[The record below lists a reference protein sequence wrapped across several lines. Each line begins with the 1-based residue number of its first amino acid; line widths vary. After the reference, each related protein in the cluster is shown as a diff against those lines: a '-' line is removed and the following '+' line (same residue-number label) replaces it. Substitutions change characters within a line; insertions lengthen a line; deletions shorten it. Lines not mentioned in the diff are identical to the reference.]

1 MRVWFSAGPLGWV
14 RRPRPRSNDTTP
26 LPARELSWRAL
37 PAAAQ
42 LYVITVIVLG
52 AAALAV
58 FLPFAFPR
66 PVAFSVLLVLTC
78 LTSVWK
84 VTLPIPLASGS
95 TLSVSDAASL
105 LTLFLLGPRYA
116 VAVAVAGVWTQ
127 CTLNVKR
134 PYPRYRTLFSAAAEA
149 ITMAATGLVY
159 GYLGGSAGSFD
170 VSSWALPVAG
180 ATATCFVVNTGL
192 VAGAIALS
200 TRRTVWNVWRDDFLW
215 SAVSFMVAGSAG
227 AAAAL
232 IVDTGRYWTAALML
246 VPVYL
251 TYRTYRL
258 FFTRLEDEQTR
269 SSGAVALLSRRVSEA
284 REIERG
290 LTEERA
296 RLAQAL
302 AAMTELEEMHNQLL
316 EREQA
321 ARANAE
327 QANMVKDQFLA
338 TVSHELRTPLN
349 AILGWAEML
358 RNGTLDVTRRDRAGR
373 AIYTSAKRQAE
384 LINELLDVARIMSGK
399 LQLEFAP
406 VDLKDVARSA
416 LDIVQPAADA
426 KRITIGIDEDP
437 SMGVVYGDCGRLS
450 QVATNL
456 LANAVKFTPEGGA
469 VYLRLRRV
477 DDMVELIVADTGKG
491 IAPEFLTSVFE
502 PFRQAD
508 AAAARVHGGLGLGL
522 SIVKHLVEAHG
533 GTVRA
538 DSAGPGQG
546 ATFTVR
552 LPIAAVCGNQLEAI
566 AADLSPSATE
576 PEDASDL
583 LEGLSVLVVDDDDD
597 SRQVVEA
604 HLERHGAHVL
614 NAASAAA
621 ALDLLQ
627 REHIDVLLS
636 DVAMPGEDGYTLI
649 RKVRALN
656 TLETAAIPAV
666 ALTAFARNE
675 DRQQALQAG
684 FQLHL
689 PKPVDT
695 HSLIATVARLGKTTP
710 T

>member
-1 MRVWFSAGPLGWV
+1 MLAWFSGGPLGWV
-14 RRPRPRSNDTTP
+14 RRPTP
-26 LPARELSWRAL
+26 HDSDATPVPAQELSWRAL
-37 PAAAQ
+37 PRAAQ
-42 LYVITVIVLG
+42 LYVVAVIVFG

-58 FLPFAFPR
+58 FLPVTFPR
-66 PVAFSVLLVLTC
+66 PVAFVVLLILTC
-78 LTSVWK
+78 LTSIWK
-84 VTLPIPLASGS
+84 VTLPIPLACGS

-105 LTLFLLGPRYA
+105 MTLFLLGPRHA
-116 VAVAVAGVWTQ
+116 VLVAVAGVWTQ

-149 ITMAATGLVY
+149 ITMATTGLVY

-170 VSSWALPVAG
+170 MSSWVAPVIG
-180 ATATCFVVNTGL
+180 ATMTCFAVNTAL

-200 TRRTVWNVWRDDFLW
+200 TQRSVLNVWSDDFLW
-215 SAVSFMVAGSAG
+215 SAVSFIVAGSAG

-232 IVDTGRYWTAALML
+232 IVDSGRYSTAVLML

-258 FFTRLEDEQTR
+258 FFTRLEDEKTR
-269 SSGAVALLSRRVSEA
+269 SSGAVASLSRRVSEA
-284 REIERG
+284 EEIERG
-290 LTEERA
+290 LTEEKT
-296 RLAQAL
+296 RLATAL

-316 EREQA
+316 EREHA

-349 AILGWAEML
+349 AILGWADML
-358 RNGTLDVTRRDRAGR
+358 RNETLDVSRRDRAGR
-373 AIYTSAKRQAE
+373 AIYSSAKRQAQ

-406 VDLKDVARSA
+406 VDLKDVARCA
-416 LDIVQPAADA
+416 LDIVQPDADA
-426 KRITIGIDEDP
+426 KRISIGIDEDP
-437 SMGVVYGDCGRLS
+437 SIGIVLGDSGRLN

-469 VYLRLRRV
+469 VYVRLHRV
-477 DDMVELIVADTGKG
+477 NDRVEMVVTDTGQG
-491 IAPEFLTSVFE
+491 IAPEFLTAVFE

-508 AAAARVHGGLGLGL
+508 AATTRTHGGLGLGL

-538 DSAGPGQG
+538 DSAGPGNG

-552 LPIAAVCGNQLEAI
+552 LPLAAVSCGEI
-566 AADLSPSATE
+566 EEVAADLSPSATE
-576 PEDASDL
+576 PDETES
-583 LEGLSVLVVDDDDD
+583 LEGISVLVVDDDDD

-604 HLERHGAHVL
+604 HLERQGARVL
-614 NAASAAA
+614 TAASAAA

-627 REHIDVLLS
+627 REHVDVLLS
-636 DVAMPGEDGYTLI
+636 DIAMPGEDGYTLI
-649 RKVRALN
+649 RKLRALN
-656 TLETAAIPAV
+656 PPRIASIPAV

-675 DRQQALQAG
+675 DRQRALQSG

-695 HSLIATVARLGKTTP
+695 QALIVAFAKLGRTTP